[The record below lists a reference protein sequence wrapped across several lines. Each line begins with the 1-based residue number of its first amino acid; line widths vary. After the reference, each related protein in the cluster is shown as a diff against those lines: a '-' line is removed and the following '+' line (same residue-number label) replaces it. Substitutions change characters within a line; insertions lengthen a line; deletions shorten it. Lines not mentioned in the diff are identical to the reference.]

1 MMSGKIAYRAHKLV
15 FYATGLLGALPSRRL
30 FRRRLKPLLD
40 AFDKLPRH
48 EQEAI
53 MARVDYYN
61 RLDAPVALSRA
72 AVSNRDFAILSRKS
86 TYHIDFYNVAKY
98 FPASAAYH
106 YRFGDKT
113 FVPDEPTFVKS
124 RPIAG
129 DNRHSVL
136 LKLNSVR
143 HFYRV
148 KDARR
153 YADKQDALVWRGAAH
168 QPHRM
173 RFLQRCQSSRHC
185 DIGATDNK
193 ASTAAFRKPFMSIE
207 RQLDYKFIFS
217 IEGNDV
223 ATNLKWIMASNSL
236 CFMTRPVYETWF
248 MEGTLIPGYHYV
260 LVKDDFSDLDSQID
274 YYLAHPDAA
283 RAIIRQANRYVAG
296 FYNARQERLTALL
309 VFDRYLAKTHP
320 QSTT

>member
-1 MMSGKIAYRAHKLV
+1 
-15 FYATGLLGALPSRRL
+15 
-30 FRRRLKPLLD
+30 
-40 AFDKLPRH
+40 
-48 EQEAI
+48 

-61 RLDAPVALSRA
+61 RLDAPVTLSDA
-72 AVSNRDFAILSRKS
+72 AVSNRNFAIRSRKS

-106 YRFGDKT
+106 YRFGDKS

-129 DNRHSVL
+129 DNRNSVL

-148 KDARR
+148 KDPRR
-153 YADKQDALVWRGAAH
+153 YADKKDALIWRGAAH
-168 QPHRM
+168 QPHRA
-173 RFLQRCQSSRHC
+173 RFLQRCQRSPRC
-185 DIGATDNK
+185 DIGATDTK

-236 CFMTRPVYETWF
+236 CLMPPPRYETWF
-248 MEGTLIPGYHYV
+248 MEGTLVPGYHYV
-260 LVKDDFSDLDSQID
+260 QVKDDFSDLDSQID
-274 YYLAHPDAA
+274 YYLAHPDQAK
-283 RAIIRQANRYVAG
+283 AIIENANRYVAD

-309 VFDRYLAKTHP
+309 VFDRYLAQTHP
-320 QSTT
+320 QHTT

>member
-1 MMSGKIAYRAHKLV
+1 MMSGKNAYRAHKFKFYTAGLV
-15 FYATGLLGALPSRRL
+15 SALPSRRL
-30 FRRRLKPLLD
+30 FRRWLNTRLE

-48 EQEAI
+48 EQDTI

-61 RLDAPVALSRA
+61 RLDAPVTLSDT
-72 AVSNRDFAILSRKS
+72 AVSNRDFAVLARKS
-86 TYHIDFYNVAKY
+86 TYNIDFYNVAKY
-98 FPASAAYH
+98 FSASAAYH

-129 DNRHSVL
+129 DNRNSVL

-148 KDARR
+148 KDSRR
-153 YADKQDALVWRGAAH
+153 YADKKDALVWRGAAH

-173 RFLQRCQSSRHC
+173 RFLQRCQSSPYC

-193 ASTAAFRKPFMSIE
+193 ASTAAFRAPFMSIE
-207 RQLDYKFIFS
+207 QQLEYKFIFS

-236 CFMTRPVYETWF
+236 CFMKRPMYETWF

-260 LVKDDFSDLDSQID
+260 LVKDDFSDLESKLD

-283 RAIIRQANRYVAG
+283 RAIIRNANRYIAE
-296 FYNARQERLTALL
+296 FFRPQRERLVALK
-309 VFDRYLAKTHP
+309 VFERYLARTLP
-320 QSTT
+320 S

>member
-1 MMSGKIAYRAHKLV
+1 MISGKNAYRTHKFM
-15 FYATGLLGALPSRRL
+15 FYTTGLLGALPSRRL
-30 FRRRLKPLLD
+30 FRRWLKKRFE

-48 EQEAI
+48 EQETI
-53 MARVDYYN
+53 MARVNYYN
-61 RLDAPVALSRA
+61 RLDAPAALSST
-72 AVSNRDFAILSRKS
+72 AVSNRDFAVLARKS
-86 TYHIDFYNVAKY
+86 TYNIDFYNVAKY
-98 FPASAAYH
+98 FPAGAAYH
-106 YRFGDKT
+106 YRFGDKS

-129 DNRHSVL
+129 DNRNSVL

-148 KDARR
+148 KDPRR

-236 CFMTRPVYETWF
+236 CFMQRPMYETWF
-248 MEGTLIPGYHYV
+248 MEGTLISGYHYV
-260 LVKDDFSDLDSQID
+260 QVKDDFSNLDSQIE
-274 YYLAHPDAA
+274 YYLAHPDEAQ
-283 RAIIRQANRYVAG
+283 AIIRNANRYVAG

-309 VFDRYLAKTHP
+309 VFDRYLAQTHP